1 METEGTY
8 SKLVEIKIERWKI
21 FNPKKS
27 PKEGIIIKRT
37 GRQIEAQ
44 NKVVNLNQN
53 IISNHVK

>member
-27 PKEGIIIKRT
+27 KRGDNNKEDW
-37 GRQIEAQ
+37 
-44 NKVVNLNQN
+44 
-53 IISNHVK
+53 